1 MHLLTSNFN
10 LLHTNSGWDKLKNH
24 HNFFIDKDF
33 DNFFFLISNPN
44 ELKRYD
50 SIHILINNQ
59 TSNIKKTAAK
69 IKNLL
74 NIFKKNK
81 NKRFFFY
88 LIGKKNKE
96 IDFYFKKKISK
107 NSNLKSINI
116 RDIVFNNRNK
126 VTLKFPFD
134 VKMIEN
140 FSSNILKNNDLIK
153 SKPYKLIILDCD
165 NTLWDGVLDEDH
177 SNISYT
183 NSQKSIFFQFQ
194 KFLKNLKAKGFLLSI
209 SSKNDEKKVWK
220 LMKHKKM
227 VLQKK
232 DFLYSKINWEDKG
245 FNIKQIINQFNIR
258 EQDVLFIDDNIVEIN
273 KVKLKLKK
281 INVHHFKKDLN
292 FLKFDNRLTK
302 INILK
307 EDKNKYYQYRL
318 KSKFDKLKTI
328 NTDSLD
334 FLKDLKQSV
343 KIKSCNKNNIKR
355 AIQLSQKT
363 NQFNFSLKRYDKTS
377 LVKIMK
383 SKDKNVQLIEFKD
396 KFGNHGTVGLYTLI
410 LKESKFFISDFLFSC
425 RVLNR
430 YIEQYIIYLILSKIN
445 KTQLYIIYNKTK
457 INDKLVPKFLKN
469 DFFKL
474 CKKDGKKQIYKIK
487 KTNKLLNAKKYFTK

>member
-10 LLHTNSGWDKLKNH
+10 LLHTNSSWDKLKNH

-59 TSNIKKTAAK
+59 TSNKKKTAAK

-96 IDFYFKKKISK
+96 IDFYLKKKFFK
-107 NSNLKSINI
+107 NLNLKSINI

-281 INVHHFKKDLN
+281 
-292 FLKFDNRLTK
+292 
-302 INILK
+302 
-307 EDKNKYYQYRL
+307 
-318 KSKFDKLKTI
+318 
-328 NTDSLD
+328 
-334 FLKDLKQSV
+334 
-343 KIKSCNKNNIKR
+343 
-355 AIQLSQKT
+355 
-363 NQFNFSLKRYDKTS
+363 
-377 LVKIMK
+377 
-383 SKDKNVQLIEFKD
+383 
-396 KFGNHGTVGLYTLI
+396 
-410 LKESKFFISDFLFSC
+410 
-425 RVLNR
+425 
-430 YIEQYIIYLILSKIN
+430 
-445 KTQLYIIYNKTK
+445 
-457 INDKLVPKFLKN
+457 
-469 DFFKL
+469 
-474 CKKDGKKQIYKIK
+474 
-487 KTNKLLNAKKYFTK
+487 

>member
-10 LLHTNSGWDKLKNH
+10 LLHTNSSWDKLKNH

-96 IDFYFKKKISK
+96 IDFYLKKKFSK

-153 SKPYKLIILDCD
+153 SKPYKLIIL
-165 NTLWDGVLDEDH
+165 
-177 SNISYT
+177 
-183 NSQKSIFFQFQ
+183 
-194 KFLKNLKAKGFLLSI
+194 
-209 SSKNDEKKVWK
+209 
-220 LMKHKKM
+220 
-227 VLQKK
+227 
-232 DFLYSKINWEDKG
+232 
-245 FNIKQIINQFNIR
+245 
-258 EQDVLFIDDNIVEIN
+258 
-273 KVKLKLKK
+273 
-281 INVHHFKKDLN
+281 
-292 FLKFDNRLTK
+292 
-302 INILK
+302 
-307 EDKNKYYQYRL
+307 
-318 KSKFDKLKTI
+318 
-328 NTDSLD
+328 
-334 FLKDLKQSV
+334 
-343 KIKSCNKNNIKR
+343 
-355 AIQLSQKT
+355 
-363 NQFNFSLKRYDKTS
+363 
-377 LVKIMK
+377 
-383 SKDKNVQLIEFKD
+383 
-396 KFGNHGTVGLYTLI
+396 
-410 LKESKFFISDFLFSC
+410 
-425 RVLNR
+425 
-430 YIEQYIIYLILSKIN
+430 
-445 KTQLYIIYNKTK
+445 
-457 INDKLVPKFLKN
+457 
-469 DFFKL
+469 
-474 CKKDGKKQIYKIK
+474 
-487 KTNKLLNAKKYFTK
+487 